1 MNNSRPK
8 IQSRCL
14 RVQFLQPIIIKI
26 GIAGTKT
33 TNGGMTRAAT
43 PPAAAFADAL
53 HSSRRGWQSRC
64 AMPSLQKNISLD
76 KLGVSLDACLQTTGV
91 LAATMDRRHLK
102 FSAQPE
108 EIGSLIKA
116 LVKDGV
122 IA

>member
-1 MNNSRPK
+1 LPALITVLPDIN
-8 IQSRCL
+8 
-14 RVQFLQPIIIKI
+14 
-26 GIAGTKT
+26 
-33 TNGGMTRAAT
+33 T
-43 PPAAAFADAL
+43 P
-53 HSSRRGWQSRC
+53 RI
-64 AMPSLQKNISLD
+64 PSLKQVLGAAKKPVENITLD

>member
-1 MNNSRPK
+1 
-8 IQSRCL
+8 
-14 RVQFLQPIIIKI
+14 VE
-26 GIAGTKT
+26 
-33 TNGGMTRAAT
+33 
-43 PPAAAFADAL
+43 
-53 HSSRRGWQSRC
+53 
-64 AMPSLQKNISLD
+64 NITLD